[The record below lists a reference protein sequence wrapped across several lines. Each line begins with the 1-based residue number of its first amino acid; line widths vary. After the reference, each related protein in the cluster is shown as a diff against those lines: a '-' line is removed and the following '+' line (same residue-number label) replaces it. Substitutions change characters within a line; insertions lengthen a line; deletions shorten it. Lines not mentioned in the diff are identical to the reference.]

1 MSFQLTKSLLVFL
14 FLSAISTPFF
24 AQTSTEIPSIL
35 EISKPI
41 EREIKGGETHLFQID
56 IPAGHY
62 VKVETVERGIE
73 VSVSVKDPSGKT
85 FVEFSVP
92 YADKDPQSLN
102 FVTKEAGKY
111 LISIAPDAIKAVAG
125 KYQLKL
131 IESRPADEK
140 DIQLF
145 NVLQLTL
152 SAKALRVDG
161 KFDEA
166 IATAEKALVILEQFG
181 GAENA
186 ETANLYS
193 EIGSNYEDKSNV
205 QKAEE
210 NYSKSLQIYERIYG
224 QNHPFV
230 ATVLGNLGVVFRRNG
245 NYDKA
250 ELYFIRTLEINEK
263 IFGKDHLIVSQNLSN
278 LGANYYSKGEYTKAE
293 ESHRRGLVI
302 REAQLGSND
311 TSVAISLNNIAVV
324 YRMQGDYPRTLEML
338 KRSLSILEKNLPA
351 DDLSLAAIIS
361 NIAGVS
367 FELGDFIAAEKYF
380 ERSIAI
386 REKKLGSES
395 PDLANTLT
403 GLGSYYESRGE
414 YEKAEVQYL
423 RCLHNYEKAYG
434 KEHPDYGRA
443 LANAS
448 AIYRVRGEYDKAEP
462 MQIQALEIFQKK
474 LGPENSSVAAALNN
488 IGLIASYKKDFEKSE
503 KYYLQSLAMFE
514 KINGEFFPLTGRV
527 IKNLVTLYIEK
538 RDFEKAISY
547 QKRLLD
553 IREKLLEINLSIGS
567 ERQKKTYLE
576 TLNSDLQNM
585 LALQADFLPNSV
597 EIKNLTLK
605 LILERKGRTSDV
617 LSSNLSVLRQTA
629 NPIDQ
634 QAIDRLSDLR
644 SRLSNFVIS
653 GSGNQKPE
661 VYKAKLKDLVETKDN
676 LESQL
681 SERSATY
688 RSARQPVSIDSIAS
702 LIPKNSVLVEFIVD
716 NPIDRTTNS
725 PKPKFLPQRYIA
737 FTLNQKGVI
746 QSKVIGDKMLIDDAI
761 AKFREALQNPK
772 STDTKQLARD
782 LDKKVMLPIREF
794 LGDSK
799 QLLISPDGDLNL
811 IPFEALVDESGKYLV
826 EKYSISYLSSG
837 RDLLRMQNS
846 KPNQNSPLIIA
857 NPDFGIAETS
867 VHSETQQVSKRDK
880 KDKKRGVTVA
890 KSLAETYFAPLSGTG
905 QEGKTIQTLFPESIL
920 LTGKEATKD
929 ALKLAKSPSILHIAT
944 HGFYLENKEKTDTE
958 NPLLRSGI
966 ALAGANSRLTNDG
979 IVTALEASGL
989 NLFGTKLVVLS
1000 ACGTGLGEVQ
1010 SGEGVFGLRRSF
1022 VLAGSESLIISLWS
1036 VSDYV
1041 TRELMTN
1048 YYKNLKQ
1055 GIGRGESLRKVQLEM
1070 IKNPKRQH
1078 PFYWASFIQSG
1089 NWKPLEK

>member
-1 MSFQLTKSLLVFL
+1 MSFQIAKNLIVFSFL
-14 FLSAISTPFF
+14 FLFSHLVF
-24 AQTSTEIPSIL
+24 AQTPTNL
-35 EISKPI
+35 ELNRPI
-41 EREIKGGETHLFQID
+41 EREIKGGETHFFQID
-56 IPAGHY
+56 LPTGQY
-62 VKVETVERGIE
+62 VKIETVERGVEI
-73 VSVSVKDPSGKT
+73 SISVKDPIGKS
-85 FVEFSVP
+85 FLEFSVP
-92 YADKDPQSLN
+92 YTDKDPQSMN

-111 LISIAPDAIKAVAG
+111 LISIAPDALNSVAG
-125 KYQLKL
+125 KYQLNL

-152 SAKALRVDG
+152 FAKALRNGG

-166 IATAEKALVILEQFG
+166 IAIAEKALAILKQFG
-181 GAENA
+181 GEENA
-186 ETANLYS
+186 ETANLLS
-193 EIGSNYEDKSNV
+193 EIGSSYDDKSNI

-210 NYSKSLQIYERIYG
+210 NYSKSLEIYERIYG
-224 QNHPFV
+224 QNHPYV

-250 ELYFIRTLEINEK
+250 ELYFTRALEINEK

-293 ESHRRGLVI
+293 ECHRRALVI
-302 REAQLGSND
+302 REAQLGSNN
-311 TSVAISLNNIAVV
+311 TAVAISINNIAVV

-351 DDLSLAAIIS
+351 DDLSLAAIVS

-367 FELGDFIAAEKYF
+367 FELGDFVAAEKYF

-434 KEHPDYGRA
+434 KEHPDYARA
-443 LANAS
+443 LANVS

-462 MQIQALEIFQKK
+462 MQLQALEIFQKK
-474 LGPENSSVAAALNN
+474 LGSENSSVAAALNN

-538 RDFEKAISY
+538 QDFEKAISY
-547 QKRLLD
+547 QKRLLV
-553 IREKLLEINLSIGS
+553 IHEKLLEINLSIGS

-585 LALQADFLPNSV
+585 LALQADLLPNSD

-617 LSSNLSVLRQTA
+617 LASNLSVLRQTA

-653 GSGNQKPE
+653 GSGSQKPE
-661 VYKAKLKDLVETKDN
+661 IYKAKLKDLVETKDI

-688 RSARQPVSIDSIAS
+688 RSARQPISIDSIAS
-702 LIPKNSVLVEFIVD
+702 TIPKNSVLVEFIVD
-716 NPIDRTTNS
+716 NPIDRTSNS

-737 FTLNQKGVI
+737 FTLNQKGII
-746 QSKVIGDKMLIDDAI
+746 QSKIIGDKKLIDEAI
-761 AKFREALQNPK
+761 AKFREALQDPK
-772 STDTKQLARD
+772 RTDIKQLARD
-782 LDKKVMLPIREF
+782 LDKKVMSPIREF
-794 LGDSK
+794 LGDSR
-799 QLLISPDGDLNL
+799 QLLISPDGNLNL
-811 IPFEALVDESGKYLV
+811 IPFEALVDENGKYLV

-846 KPNQNSPLIIA
+846 KPNNNSPLIIA
-857 NPDFGIAETS
+857 NPDFGIAETTAK
-867 VHSETQQVSKRDK
+867 VENQTVAKR
-880 KDKKRGVTVA
+880 DKKRGVTVA
-890 KSLAETYFAPLSGTG
+890 KSLSETYFAPLSGTE
-905 QEGKTIQTLFPESIL
+905 QEGKTIQTLFPESTL
-920 LTGKEATKD
+920 LTGTKATKD
-929 ALKLAKSPSILHIAT
+929 ALKQTKSPKILHIAS
-944 HGFYLENKEKTDTE
+944 HGFYLEDKEKTDSE

-966 ALAGANSRLTNDG
+966 ALAGANAHKENNG
-979 IVTALEASGL
+979 ILTALESSGL

-1022 VLAGSESLIISLWS
+1022 VLAGSESLVISLWS

-1055 GIGRGESLRKVQLEM
+1055 GIGRGESLRRVQLEM
-1070 IKNPKRQH
+1070 LKNPKRNH
-1078 PFYWASFIQSG
+1078 PFYWASFIESG
-1089 NWKPLEK
+1089 NWTSL